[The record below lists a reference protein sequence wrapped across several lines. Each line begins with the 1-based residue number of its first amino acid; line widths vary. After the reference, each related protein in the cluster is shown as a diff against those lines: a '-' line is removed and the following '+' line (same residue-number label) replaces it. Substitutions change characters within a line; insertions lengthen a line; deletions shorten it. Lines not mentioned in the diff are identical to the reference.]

1 MLGIIE
7 TIIIL
12 LLGVVAILAAVFLSI
27 VIIKEI
33 IDFFN

>member
-12 LLGVVAILAAVFLSI
+12 LVGVVAILAGIFLSI